1 MLDASVERHLVIDAS
16 ALLAFLH
23 REQGGLAVGEMVAD
37 PQNSCWIHVVNLC
50 EVYYDLLRR
59 KHQLADMLEIA
70 LRASGFKIVPFQAV
84 SWRKAGELKA
94 ALRRVS
100 LADCFALTLAFQL
113 KGELVTCD
121 RHELE
126 PIHLA
131 GICRCHFLR

>member
-23 REQGGLAVGEMVAD
+23 REQDGLAVGEMVAD
-37 PQNSCWIHVVNLC
+37 PQNICWIHVVNLC

-59 KHQLADMLEIA
+59 
-70 LRASGFKIVPFQAV
+70 
-84 SWRKAGELKA
+84 
-94 ALRRVS
+94 RRVS